1 MSKILAPFFTIVRR
15 EIDWMRSKWIYW
27 FLTIVGPLLGF
38 GLIIGIFSQGVTREL
53 GISVVDL
60 DHSKTS
66 RQVIRMIDAT
76 SIAQVAQ
83 ECDDVNEADNLML
96 DGKTNAI
103 VVIPKDFEKNVLK
116 SASPE
121 VLIYLNNANILKG
134 GLLKSGIYKAV
145 STFSAGIKIQVAM
158 KKGAGMQQAVNES
171 VPINLDTHIL
181 FNPYTNYFYFLATV
195 LMPVILI
202 VFTLLSSIYSLGY
215 ELKNATSMAALQKA
229 NNSVIVLVIGK
240 LMPYT
245 ILYFIQALVFNYLI
259 FKVMGMPM
267 TGNYSVLLLSEL
279 LLIIA
284 YQFLGVFLMGI
295 LGNLRL
301 AVSLG
306 SAYSMM
312 ALTFSGLTF
321 PEFGMP
327 LLAQIFS
334 QLFPLSYWLKIFVG
348 QTLRHDPVSVSM
360 VNMSYLI
367 VFIGMGLISLFWLKQ
382 KYYNEKYWGK
392 I

>member
-158 KKGAGMQQAVNES
+158 KKGAGVQQAVNES

-202 VFTLLSSIYSLGY
+202 VFTLLSSIYTLGY

>member
-15 EIDWMRSKWIYW
+15 EIDWMRTKWIYW

-76 SIAQVAQ
+76 SIAHVTE

-103 VVIPKDFEKNVLK
+103 VVIPNDFEKDVFK

-145 STFSAGIKIQVAM
+145 STFSAGIKIQIAM

-171 VPINLDTHIL
+171 IPITLDAHIL

-202 VFTLLSSIYSLGY
+202 VFTLLSSIYTLGY
-215 ELKNATSMAALQKA
+215 ELKNSTSQAALQKA
-229 NNSVIVLVIGK
+229 NNSVIVLAIGK

-267 TGNYSVLLLSEL
+267 TGNYGVLLLSEL

-295 LGNLRL
+295 FGNLRL

-334 QLFPLSYWLKIFVG
+334 QLFPLSYWLKVFVG
-348 QTLRHDPVSVSM
+348 QTLRHDPSSVSM
-360 VNMSYLI
+360 MNMLYLF
-367 VFIGMGLISLFWLKQ
+367 VFIGMGLISLYWLKQ
-382 KYYNEKYWGK
+382 KYSNEKYWGK
-392 I
+392 T